1 MSWYY
6 VSQDRHGESESRA
19 LLAFAA
25 PLMVL
30 AIGQAVLVNLD
41 LLQIK
46 AYFPQSDDVGFYS
59 GMASLSRTPYFLFTA
74 FSVTLLP
81 LVTSALRTHGRER
94 AGAFV
99 ARSTTF
105 LLITALPV
113 VAIMAAVPKPL
124 LDFVFPLEYTA
135 PRRRSSGPRS
145 PRPCSRWSLLSPPPS
160 PRTASPT
167 SRWPCG

>member
-1 MSWYY
+1 MGFTISLALSAAVSWHY
-6 VSQDRHGESESRA
+6 VQPRTGTANPESRH

-81 LVTSALRTHGRER
+81 VVTSALRKHGREA
-94 AGAFV
+94 AGA
-99 ARSTTF
+99 R
-105 LLITALPV
+105 
-113 VAIMAAVPKPL
+113 
-124 LDFVFPLEYTA
+124 
-135 PRRRSSGPRS
+135 
-145 PRPCSRWSLLSPPPS
+145 
-160 PRTASPT
+160 
-167 SRWPCG
+167 